1 MTDNQVGPT
10 QASRTRHP
18 DLSRRQPKW
27 QKVERDLGCA
37 ADEAAERDLRLLAKI
52 VKLKPGISAFDPHGK
67 GYFDVPY
74 AELFESEFYEEEW
87 SPWRDR
93 RKFRFSEI
101 TTEERAKELAAS
113 LRKRAG
119 RDEWGIESWLQTSV
133 EKEMTVL
140 AVTAPRDRK
149 PCGFVTFKRTVSV
162 YSGPK
167 DSSRLSYRVKV
178 DYLYVSRDRR
188 GRRVSSML
196 RKAIDLLVG
205 DDGYRLNR
213 ALSQRTLS
221 KFARPIEISPTLYGE
236 VHSDEGKRFLDGLCD
251 DITANLDLWL
261 AEKAEVWPTTSE
273 YGW

>member
-1 MTDNQVGPT
+1 MTDNPVGPT
-10 QASRTRHP
+10 QASRKRQR
-18 DLSRRQPKW
+18 DLSQRQPKW
-27 QKVERDLGCA
+27 QKVERDLVYV
-37 ADEAAERDLRLLAKI
+37 ADEAAEKDLLLLAKI
-52 VKLKPGISAFDPHGK
+52 VKLKPGISALDPNGNGSFDIL
-67 GYFDVPY
+67 Y
-74 AELFESEFYEEEW
+74 AELFKSEFYEEEW

-101 TTEERAKELAAS
+101 TTEERAKELAAT

-162 YSGPK
+162 YSGAK
-167 DSSRLSYRVKV
+167 DSGCLSYRMKV

-196 RKAIDLLVG
+196 RKAVDLLVG
-205 DDGYRLNR
+205 DDGYRLNK

-221 KFARPIEISPTLYGE
+221 RFARPIEISPTLYGE

-251 DITANLDLWL
+251 DITANLDIWL
-261 AEKAEVWPTTSE
+261 SEKAEVWPTASE